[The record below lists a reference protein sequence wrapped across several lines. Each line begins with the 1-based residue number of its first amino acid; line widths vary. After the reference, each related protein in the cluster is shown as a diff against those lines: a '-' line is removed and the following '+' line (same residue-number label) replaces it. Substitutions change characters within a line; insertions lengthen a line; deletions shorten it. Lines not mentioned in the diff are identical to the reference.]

1 MRCVSSLGRASPCP
15 GEGSR
20 IKSRTHR
27 FHKGAIGWD
36 RWVRRHQ
43 RLHRSWLISSPS
55 STTLWPLTT
64 RLGQRSMATSSTR
77 FDFASRCCSDANTNS
92 PTTRPAWLAS
102 WPSSPAFTA
111 RDRAC
116 LAYTEQFVI
125 DVASM
130 PDHLVDDLK
139 REVGES
145 GLVDFTQALLVIE
158 QRQRLTLTWARL
170 FDGAN

>member
-1 MRCVSSLGRASPCP
+1 MGSVGATASAIASVLADQLAIKHDLVAAYDAARAALDGDLFDKVRLRVAMLLGCEHELADDPT
-15 GEGSR
+15 GL
-20 IKSRTHR
+20 
-27 FHKGAIGWD
+27 A
-36 RWVRRHQ
+36 
-43 RLHRSWLISSPS
+43 
-55 STTLWPLTT
+55 TT
-64 RLGQRSMATSSTR
+64 
-77 FDFASRCCSDANTNS
+77 
-92 PTTRPAWLAS
+92 LAS

-130 PDHLVDDLK
+130 PDHLVDDLN

-170 FDGAN
+170 FDGMN